1 MSQTLSM
8 NLNCVIDEVN
18 ELLSVKLPIYY
29 AIDRLLHLILND
41 KCLPCVTIAG
51 DHTTGSRNP
60 AVMMTEC
67 RNSTYQCF
75 HVLIHILNYT

>member
-41 KCLPCVTIAG
+41 KCLPCVQLQVI
-51 DHTTGSRNP
+51 
-60 AVMMTEC
+60 
-67 RNSTYQCF
+67 
-75 HVLIHILNYT
+75 IILAQETLLL